1 MKIYVASESD
11 IDIFRKYAGTDYWI
25 RCETMDAFA
34 TDDYEYIKVLTLT
47 VNAVGIPQVMYESV
61 PAGWVD
67 EGNISREDIVR
78 RCENGNCLHVIRPL
92 DILRENEIIDR

>member
-1 MKIYVASESD
+1 MKIYASSNPD

-34 TDDYEYIKVLTLT
+34 TDDYEYIKVLNLN
-47 VNAVGIPQVMYESV
+47 VNAVGIPHVTYESV

-67 EGNISREDIVR
+67 EGDISREDIAHRV
-78 RCENGNCLHVIRPL
+78 ENGNCLHVIRPL